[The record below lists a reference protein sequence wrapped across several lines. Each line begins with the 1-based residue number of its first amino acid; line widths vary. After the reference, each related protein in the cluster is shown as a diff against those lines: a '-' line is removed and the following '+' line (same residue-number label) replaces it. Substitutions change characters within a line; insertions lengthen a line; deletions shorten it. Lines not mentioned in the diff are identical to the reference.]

1 MTAPILLLRQMAE
14 NTDLFN
20 LCYVVGIGLIL
31 LGLIC
36 LLRWFFKEH

>member
-1 MTAPILLLRQMAE
+1 MAE
-14 NTDLFN
+14 PEFQN

-31 LGLIC
+31 LGLVC